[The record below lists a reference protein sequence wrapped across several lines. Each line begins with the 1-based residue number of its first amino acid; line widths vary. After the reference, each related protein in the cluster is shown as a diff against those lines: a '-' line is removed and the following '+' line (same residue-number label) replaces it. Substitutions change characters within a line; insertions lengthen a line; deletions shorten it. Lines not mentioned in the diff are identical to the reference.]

1 MPSPGDE
8 VEQTQVPQTDSAAP
22 SQAAAGDATLGSA
35 PGAHETLQPAPT
47 AELAELA
54 LQATLHPIDVE
65 PGRAEATV
73 VPGGTVGAPRTVIE
87 VPGNPMTVIDAPAA
101 SVTSATDATLGHDS
115 APAGSATV
123 AAVPASVAA
132 VRALLPRGDSPSE
145 TGTMVG
151 RFALRDLHAT
161 GGLGEVFTA
170 RDTELN
176 REVAVKRIKSRWADD
191 PGSRHRFLTEAE
203 LTARLDHPG
212 VVPVFGLVNDSRGR
226 PCYAMRFI
234 RGETLKDEIDRYHGL
249 AKPADGAPAP
259 AQVVPKTVAFRQL
272 LARFIA
278 TCQAIGYAHSRNI
291 IHRDIKPANIMV
303 GTFGETL
310 VVDWGLAKSLTDG
323 PDPERLAR
331 AASEP
336 GALRH
341 DAEAT
346 EIPTHATL
354 AGTAVGTPAYMAP
367 EQANGDVANVGPRSD
382 IYALGATLYVILTG
396 VPPINGKT
404 TGDVLEKAR
413 RGEFPPAIQVNPD
426 CPKPLD
432 AVCRKATALRP
443 EDRYATALEL
453 AADVERWLSDEPVS
467 CYQYPLL
474 ARLARWARRH
484 PARVAAGASLLLAGA
499 LAAGGIAFAVNEG
512 RKSTQAA
519 LDKVTEAEKK
529 TAEERDRVIDEQ
541 KKTAAALDR
550 VTDEQKKTDEQ
561 RKIALNLRDV
571 AATRYEGA
579 VGAYNTLVSDIDK
592 KLKDRGGM
600 QDVRKKLLLDA
611 TAGLDKL
618 IAGAGGAKGAADR
631 TLVAAHRQMGE
642 VYQLIGDTA
651 KAGESFA
658 RAVAIADE
666 ARKVALPGDARA
678 ADRDYA
684 KSLEKQAT
692 NFARAGDS
700 RAALAKLE
708 EAVEVF
714 QKLAADKTDS
724 RAQQDLAEAQKE
736 RAKVLMEQGKTS
748 RALEDVSAAGGALA
762 ALAAAEPN
770 DLDRARSHTDA
781 LDLRA
786 VARLRT
792 GNTQQALADAREA
805 LTDRQKVAVRFE
817 DSADAVRDRAA
828 GHGRLGDVYFQRAQ
842 MTDAAR
848 EYADGAKL
856 LKALAD
862 ADATDES
869 PNATVRADL
878 VQMNARLAAAQL
890 RTGDVADAVKNA
902 TAARD
907 VALALQ
913 KADPLSARAEREVAL
928 ARERLGEALLA
939 LGDPAAARTEF
950 EAANKLFE
958 ALRAG
963 DPASAAAQLER
974 ARGLERVGDTDRAQG
989 KPAAAV
995 SAYADSVKAREA
1007 VAAGDGASASAKRD
1021 LALGL
1026 YKLAGAQSASSQRT
1040 RAEATATRATELFVQ
1055 LAEQDPDSGQAQR
1068 DLALAYGDWGGVLRE
1083 NGFNTGALLV
1093 WQSALNRCEILTK
1106 RDAGNVQALEDEATA
1121 WERLAT
1127 FHAARGTAERA
1138 LEAARKSVEL
1148 WTLVA
1153 KTARTK
1159 SDRLRLARA
1168 MIKCGDITAEVR
1180 EFDEA
1185 RDWYK
1190 KAAQEADGGA
1200 ADPLLAPV
1208 LKRAA
1213 EQQQYANAVEAGL
1226 KNPRAVLEF
1235 PDAVRVAALRLVTTL
1250 EVRANRHTSAAVAA
1264 VLLAENSKA
1273 ADDQFA
1279 AARALASCAA
1289 SLRPSPGAKAGYAAD
1304 AVKHLRAALAAGFGE
1319 PDALSGPEW
1328 DAVRKLAG
1336 AEFDAVAKELAKAA
1350 QPK

>member
-1 MPSPGDE
+1 MPSPHDE
-8 VEQTQVPQTDSAAP
+8 AEQTQVPASPPSAGAPAPEGEHTPNPAP
-22 SQAAAGDATLGSA
+22 SEVTVA
-35 PGAHETLQPAPT
+35 PAPA
-47 AELAELA
+47 AESG
-54 LQATLHPIDVE
+54 ATTDAGVTLEPISVDVTRV
-65 PGRAEATV
+65 PEATV
-73 VPGGTVGAPRTVIE
+73 TPSAPRTVLE
-87 VPGNPMTVIDAPAA
+87 VPTAPVTVVA
-101 SVTSATDATLGHDS
+101 SGGASGTDATLGHES
-115 APAGSATV
+115 APPADGATMP
-123 AAVPASVAA
+123 ALPASFAA
-132 VRALLPRGDSPSE
+132 VRAVLPRGDSPSE

-151 RFALRDLHAT
+151 RFALRDLHAS

-234 RGETLKDEIDRYHGL
+234 RGETLKDEIDRYH
-249 AKPADGAPAP
+249 AAPTPGAPAS
-259 AQVVPKTVAFRQL
+259 AVPKTVAFRHL

-278 TCQAIGYAHSRNI
+278 TCQAIAYAHSRNI

-331 AASEP
+331 AASEA
-336 GALRH
+336 GGLRH
-341 DAEAT
+341 DADAT
-346 EIPTHATL
+346 EIPTHATM

-413 RGEFPPAIQVNPD
+413 RADFPPAIQVNPD

-529 TAEERDRVIDEQ
+529 TAEERDRVIEEQ
-541 KKTAAALDR
+541 KRTRAALAR
-550 VTDEQKKTDEQ
+550 VTEEQQKTDEQ

-571 AATRYEGA
+571 AAARYEGA

-611 TAGLDKL
+611 TAGLNKL
-618 IAGAGGAKGAADR
+618 IAGGGGAKGAADR

-642 VYQLIGDTA
+642 VYQLIGDTK

-658 RAVAIADE
+658 QAVAIAAE

-678 ADRDYA
+678 AERDYA
-684 KSLEKQAT
+684 KALEKQAT

-714 QKLAADKTDS
+714 KKLAADKTDAQ
-724 RAQQDLAEAQKE
+724 AQQDLAEAQKE

-748 RALEDVSAAGGALA
+748 RALDDVSAAGSALA

-770 DLDRARSHTDA
+770 DLDRARAHTDA

-792 GNTQQALADAREA
+792 GNTQLALADARDA
-805 LTDRQKVAVRFE
+805 LTDRQKVAQRFE

-842 MTDAAR
+842 MTDAVR
-848 EYADGAKL
+848 EYAEGAKL

-862 ADATDES
+862 ADANDES
-869 PNATVRADL
+869 PNASVRADL
-878 VQMNARLAAAQL
+878 VQMNARLAAARL
-890 RTGDVADAVKNA
+890 RTGDVREAVTNA

-907 VALALQ
+907 VALELQ

-939 LGDPAAARTEF
+939 VGDPAGARKEF
-950 EAANKLFE
+950 EAANAVFG
-958 ALRAG
+958 ALHAG
-963 DPASAAAQLER
+963 DPASAAAQLEL
-974 ARGLERVGDTDRAQG
+974 ARGLERVGDTDRAAG
-989 KPAAAV
+989 SAAAAV
-995 SAYADSVKAREA
+995 SAYADSVKAREV

-1021 LALGL
+1021 LAQGL
-1026 YKLAGAQSASSQRT
+1026 YKLAEAQAAANQRG
-1040 RAEATATRATELFVQ
+1040 RAEATAARATELFVQ

-1068 DLALAYGDWGGVLRE
+1068 DLAQAYGDWGGVLRDS
-1083 NGFNTGALLV
+1083 GYNTGALIV
-1093 WQSALNRCEILTK
+1093 WQSALSRCEVLTK
-1106 RDAGNVQALEDEATA
+1106 RDAGNVQAREDEATA
-1121 WERLAT
+1121 WERLAG
-1127 FHAARGTAERA
+1127 FFSARGNTPRA
-1138 LEAARKSVEL
+1138 LEAARKAVDL
-1148 WTLVA
+1148 WTAVA
-1153 KTARTK
+1153 QTARTK
-1159 SDRLRLARA
+1159 SDRVRLARA

-1190 KAAQEADGGA
+1190 KAAKEAEGA
-1200 ADPLLAPV
+1200 ANDPLLAPV

-1213 EQQQYANAVEAGL
+1213 EQQQYASAVEAGL
-1226 KNPRAVLEF
+1226 TNAEAVLKF
-1235 PDAVRVAALRLVTTL
+1235 PEAVHVPALRLVTTL
-1250 EVRANRHTSAAVAA
+1250 EVRADRATAASIAA
-1264 VLLAENSKA
+1264 AELAKRSTLA
-1273 ADDQFA
+1273 GDQFA

-1289 SLRPSPGAKAGYAAD
+1289 SLRPTPGAKAVYAAD
-1304 AVKHLRAALAAGFGE
+1304 AVKQLRVAIVAGFKE
-1319 PDALSGPEW
+1319 PDALTGPEW
-1328 DAVRKLAG
+1328 DAVRKLAPT
-1336 AEFDAVAKELAKAA
+1336 EFDTAAKELAKAA
-1350 QPK
+1350 QSK